1 MSCFLDTH
9 ITIWLYEK
17 RLDLL
22 SEKAKQYIE
31 ENDLFISPAVKL
43 EIEYLFEIERI
54 KDNSETICNFLE
66 RNMDLKIEKSSFS
79 EIIKIS
85 LNEKWTRD
93 PFDRIIVAHSKL
105 KDYTLI
111 SKDKKINKNYFRTI
125 Y

>member
-54 KDNSETICNFLE
+54 KDNSETICNFLK

>member
-9 ITIWLYEK
+9 IAIWLYEK

-31 ENDLFISPAVKL
+31 ENDLFISPIVKL

-54 KDNSETICNFLE
+54 KDNSETICSFLE
-66 RNMDLKIEKSSFS
+66 RNIDLKTEKSSFP

-105 KDYTLI
+105 KDYSLI
-111 SKDKKINKNYFRTI
+111 SKDKKINKNYFKTI

>member
-22 SEKAKQYIE
+22 SEKAKQFIE
-31 ENDLFISPAVKL
+31 KNDLFISPVVKL
-43 EIEYLFEIERI
+43 EIEYLFEIEKI
-54 KDNSETICNFLE
+54 KDNSETICSFLE
-66 RNMDLKIEKSSFS
+66 KNIDLKIENSNFS

>member
-22 SEKAKQYIE
+22 SEKAKQFIE
-31 ENDLFISPAVKL
+31 KNDLFISPAVKL
-43 EIEYLFEIERI
+43 EIEYLFEIEKI
-54 KDNSETICNFLE
+54 KDNSETICSFLE
-66 RNMDLKIEKSSFS
+66 RNIDLKIENSSFL

-85 LNEKWTRD
+85 LNENWTRD

>member
-31 ENDLFISPAVKL
+31 KNDLFISPVVKL
-43 EIEYLFEIERI
+43 EIEYLFEIKKI

-66 RNMDLKIEKSSFS
+66 KTIDLKIEKSSFP

-111 SKDKKINKNYFRTI
+111 SKDKKINKNYFRTL

>member
-31 ENDLFISPAVKL
+31 KNDLFISPAVKF
-43 EIEYLFEIERI
+43 EIEYLFEIEKI
-54 KDNSETICNFLE
+54 KDNSETICSFLE
-66 RNMDLKIEKSSFS
+66 KNIDLKIENSSFL

-105 KDYTLI
+105 KDYSLI

>member
-9 ITIWLYEK
+9 IAIWLYEK

-22 SEKAKQYIE
+22 SEKAKQFIE
-31 ENDLFISPAVKL
+31 KNDLFISPVVKL
-43 EIEYLFEIERI
+43 EIEYLFEIEKI
-54 KDNSETICNFLE
+54 KDNSETICSFLE
-66 RNMDLKIEKSSFS
+66 KNIDLRIENSSFL

>member
-66 RNMDLKIEKSSFS
+66 KNIGLKLEESSFS

-105 KDYTLI
+105 KDYILI

>member
-9 ITIWLYEK
+9 VAIWLYEK

-31 ENDLFISPAVKL
+31 KNDLFISPIVKL

-54 KDNSETICNFLE
+54 KDNSETICSFLE
-66 RNMDLKIEKSSFS
+66 KNIDLKIEKSSFL

>member
-9 ITIWLYEK
+9 IAIWLYEK

-31 ENDLFISPAVKL
+31 KNDLFISPVVKL
-43 EIEYLFEIERI
+43 EIEYLFEIEKI
-54 KDNSETICNFLE
+54 KDNSDTIYSFLE
-66 RNMDLKIEKSSFS
+66 RNIDLKIEKSSFL

-85 LNEKWTRD
+85 LDEKWTRD
-93 PFDRIIVAHSKL
+93 PFDRIIVAHAKL
-105 KDYTLI
+105 KDCTLI

>member
-9 ITIWLYEK
+9 IAIWLYEK

-31 ENDLFISPAVKL
+31 KNDLFISPVVKL
-43 EIEYLFEIERI
+43 EIEYLFEIKKI

-66 RNMDLKIEKSSFS
+66 KTIDLKIEKSSFP

-111 SKDKKINKNYFRTI
+111 SKDKKINKNYFKTL